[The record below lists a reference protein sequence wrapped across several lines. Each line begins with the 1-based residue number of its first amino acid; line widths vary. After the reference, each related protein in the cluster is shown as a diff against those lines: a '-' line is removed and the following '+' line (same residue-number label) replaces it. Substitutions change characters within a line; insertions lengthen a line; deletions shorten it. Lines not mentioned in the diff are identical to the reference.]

1 MTLRVGII
9 GVGHL
14 TSYVVEGLCAA
25 NDPPDILLSP
35 RNAERASALS
45 ERFGVR
51 TAANDNRTVV
61 SQSDIVI
68 LATRPPQALNAATD
82 LPWRA
87 EQTLICVAAGVS
99 CAGLSTV
106 ASPARIVRAMP
117 ISCAAIGESPT
128 SLYPDDANARSL
140 LTRLG
145 PVIALP
151 DESSFQAASVIG
163 AYYAWIYALVAETM
177 PWLETAGVPNA
188 AGRSLLLQAIRGA
201 TGMMLARPDDS
212 PADMIRKLATPGGIT
227 ERGLELL
234 DQRGALTAWRDACQ
248 VSLERLQNQ

>member
-14 TSYVVEGLCAA
+14 ASYVVEGLCAA

-35 RNAERASALS
+35 RNAERASVLS
-45 ERFGVR
+45 ERFGVH
-51 TAANDNRTVV
+51 TANDNRTVV

-106 ASPARIVRAMP
+106 ASPARIA
-117 ISCAAIGESPT
+117 GEDRSRHAGLMCSHRRKLDLIVPRR
-128 SLYPDDANARSL
+128 SQRKVLIDASGTCNR
-140 LTRLG
+140 LTRRIQL
-145 PVIALP
+145 
-151 DESSFQAASVIG
+151 S
-163 AYYAWIYALVAETM
+163 
-177 PWLETAGVPNA
+177 
-188 AGRSLLLQAIRGA
+188 
-201 TGMMLARPDDS
+201 
-212 PADMIRKLATPGGIT
+212 GG
-227 ERGLELL
+227 
-234 DQRGALTAWRDACQ
+234 
-248 VSLERLQNQ
+248 

>member
-14 TSYVVEGLCAA
+14 ASYVVEGLCAA

-35 RNAERASALS
+35 RNAKRASALS

-51 TAANDNRTVV
+51 TANDNRTVV

-87 EQTLICVAAGVS
+87 KQTLICVAAGVS
-99 CAGLSTV
+99 CVELSTV
-106 ASPARIVRAMP
+106 ASPATIIRAMP
-117 ISCAAIGESPT
+117 VSCAAIGESPT

-140 LTRLG
+140 FTRLG

-188 AGRSLLLQAIRGA
+188 AGRSLILQAIRGA
-201 TGMMLARPDDS
+201 AGMMLARPDDS

-227 ERGLELL
+227 EHGLELL

>member
-14 TSYVVEGLCAA
+14 ASYVVEGLCAA

-35 RNAERASALS
+35 RNAERASVLS

-51 TAANDNRTVV
+51 TANDNRTVV

-117 ISCAAIGESPT
+117 VSCAAIGESST
-128 SLYPDDANARSL
+128 SLYPDDPNARSL

-151 DESSFQAASVIG
+151 DESSFAVVGNCGCS
-163 AYYAWIYALVAETM
+163 ECS
-177 PWLETAGVPNA
+177 
-188 AGRSLLLQAIRGA
+188 RSLVGS
-201 TGMMLARPDDS
+201 TGDSGCHRHDARAP
-212 PADMIRKLATPGGIT
+212 RRFTG
-227 ERGLELL
+227 
-234 DQRGALTAWRDACQ
+234 
-248 VSLERLQNQ
+248 

>member
-9 GVGHL
+9 GVGHIA
-14 TSYVVEGLCAA
+14 SYVVEGLCAA

-35 RNAERASALS
+35 RNTKRASALS

-51 TAANDNRTVV
+51 TANNNRTVV

-82 LPWRA
+82 LPWQA
-87 EQTLICVAAGVS
+87 EHTLVCVAAGVS
-99 CAGLSTV
+99 CARLSTV
-106 ASPARIVRAMP
+106 ASPAIIVRAMP
-117 ISCAAIGESPT
+117 VSCAAIGESPT
-128 SLYPDDANARSL
+128 SLYPDDHNARSL

-151 DESSFQAASVIG
+151 DESSFEAASVIG
-163 AYYAWIYALVAETM
+163 AYYAWIYALVAETTA
-177 PWLETAGVPNA
+177 WLEAAGVPNA
-188 AGRSLLLQAIRGA
+188 AGRSLVLQAIRGA

-227 ERGLELL
+227 ERGLGLL
-234 DQRGALTAWRDACQ
+234 EQRGALTAWRDACQ
-248 VSLERLQNQ
+248 LSLERLQDQ

>member
-14 TSYVVEGLCAA
+14 ASYVVEGLCAA
-25 NDPPDILLSP
+25 NNPPEILLSP
-35 RNAERASALS
+35 RNAKHASALS
-45 ERFGVR
+45 ERFGAR
-51 TAANDNRTVV
+51 TANDNRVV
-61 SQSDIVI
+61 VGESDIVI
-68 LATRPPQALNAATD
+68 LATRPPQALDAAAD

-87 EQTLICVAAGVS
+87 EHTLICVAAGIS
-99 CAGLSTV
+99 CDQLSAI
-106 ASPARIVRAMP
+106 ASPATIVRAMP
-117 ISCAAIGESPT
+117 VSCAAIGESPT

-140 LTRLG
+140 FERLG

-177 PWLETAGVPNA
+177 PWLDTAGIPNV
-188 AGRSLLLQAIRGA
+188 AGRSLVLLAIRGA
-201 TGMMLARPDDS
+201 TGMMLARPADS

-227 ERGLELL
+227 ETGLALL

>member
-14 TSYVVEGLCAA
+14 ASYVVEGLCAA

-35 RNAERASALS
+35 RNAERASVLS

-51 TAANDNRTVV
+51 TANDNRTVV

-117 ISCAAIGESPT
+117 VSCAAIGESPT
-128 SLYPDDANARSL
+128 SLYPDDANARRL

-151 DESSFQAASVIG
+151 DEPSFQAASVIG

-177 PWLETAGVPNA
+177 PWLEASGIPNA
-188 AGRSLLLQAIRGA
+188 AGRSLVLQAIRGA
-201 TGMMLARPDDS
+201 TGMMLAHPDDS
-212 PADMIRKLATPGGIT
+212 PADMIRELATPGGIS
-227 ERGLELL
+227 ECGLELL
-234 DQRGALTAWRDACQ
+234 EQRGALSAWRDACQ
-248 VSLERLQNQ
+248 VSLARLQNQ